1 MNLRSQQK
9 QWNQLARHDPL
20 WAILAR
26 PGKRNRRWDLE
37 EFFATGRDE
46 VEAVMRDINALG
58 YPAVRGR
65 ALDFGCGIGRNTQA
79 LVNWFDHV
87 TGVDI
92 SPAMLDL
99 AHEHNHAPKRCDY
112 ILNADDDLHAF
123 PDASFDFIYSRLV
136 LQHLPAHQ
144 ARRYIREFLRILR
157 PSGLILFQLP
167 SRRRPRPAWQVVAS
181 RAYRLIAGRILRV
194 SRVVEMNGVPR
205 ETILRDIEESGGR
218 ILNVKID
225 QSAGPTWESYL
236 YAITKCVE

>member
-1 MNLRSQQK
+1 MKLRSQQK
-9 QWNQLARHDPL
+9 QWNQLARHDPF

-26 PGKRNRRWDLE
+26 PGKRNRRWDPE
-37 EFFATGRDE
+37 EFFATGRAE
-46 VEAVMRDINALG
+46 IEAVMRGIEGLG

-99 AHEHNHAPKRCDY
+99 AQEHNRARQRCDY
-112 ILNADDDLHAF
+112 ILNADDDLRVF

-136 LQHLPAHQ
+136 LQHLPARH

-157 PSGLILFQLP
+157 PAGLLLFQLP

-181 RAYRLIAGRILRV
+181 RAYRLIAGQILRV

-205 ETILRDIEESGGR
+205 EIILRDIEESASR
-218 ILNVKID
+218 ILDVKPD
-225 QSAGPTWESYL
+225 ESAGPTWESYL
-236 YAITKCVE
+236 YTVTKRVE